1 MTSLFKT
8 SRAASAVL
16 ALFLVGISPMP
27 AMVHGEN
34 APASFQAV
42 TDQAVAAAKAF
53 LATLD
58 DTQRKAVVFAFDD
71 AQQRQ
76 RWSNLPTSMVHRNG
90 LRFGDLRPEQLAAAQ
105 KLLRSLLSASGY
117 EKVVGIMNGDEVL
130 KREEGSGGRGGP
142 GGPPPGGRGGPGGPQ
157 DGPPGGPGDRRGPG
171 PGPGGPG
178 GLTFGKDEY
187 YISFVGSPSST
198 DPWMLQWGGHHLAL
212 NITVDGPHGVLT
224 PTHTATQPAKYTW
237 EGKTV
242 RPLGAEYD
250 KAIALMST
258 LTDEQKKK
266 AIIGSR
272 MADLVLGPGHD
283 GQTIQP
289 EGLKATEMTEAQ
301 QAAVLD
307 LAREWVGI
315 LNDLGSAAKMAELK
329 SNLAETWFAWSG
341 PTTPGSAFYYRIQGP
356 TVVIEFSPQRLGGD
370 PVNHIHT
377 MFRDPSNDYGKKW
390 WKQ

>member
-1 MTSLFKT
+1 MTAFLKT
-8 SRAASAVL
+8 KRAAAAVL
-16 ALFLVGISPMP
+16 SLCLVGIP
-27 AMVHGEN
+27 AMSPIAKAETAHG
-34 APASFQAV
+34 SYQAV
-42 TDQAVAAAKAF
+42 TDQAVTAAKAF

-58 DTQRKAVVFAFDD
+58 NTQRKAAVFAIDD
-71 AQQRQ
+71 EQQRQ

-90 LRFGDLRPEQLAAAQ
+90 LRLGDLKPEQLAAAQ
-105 KLLRSLLSASGY
+105 KLLKALLSPSGY

-130 KREEGSGGRGGP
+130 KREEGSGGPGRRGGPGGP
-142 GGPPPGGRGGPGGPQ
+142 GGPPPGGPGGPQ
-157 DGPPGGPGDRRGPG
+157 NGPPPGGRGT
-171 PGPGGPG
+171 GPGGAG

-187 YISFVGSPSST
+187 YISFVGAPSST

-250 KAIALMST
+250 KAIAFIST
-258 LTDEQKKK
+258 LNEEQRKK
-266 AIIGSR
+266 AIIGSQ

-289 EGLKATEMTEAQ
+289 EGLKAAEMTETQ

-307 LAREWVGI
+307 LAHEWVGI
-315 LNDLGSAAKMAELK
+315 LNDVGATAKMAELK
-329 SNLAETWFAWSG
+329 ANIRETWFAWSG

-390 WKQ
+390 WKK